1 MIKVEMPEY
10 ERIVHPKNDPISEEQ
25 QLWYQLLEQTSDI
38 VHNAMVGFV
47 DSFTGEYRPFRL
59 SEFFGKLN
67 GILERYVDDGCE
79 NRFLVDEFVHVA
91 YLAQKALK
99 HIVANP
105 STKIIHVDTKVH
117 ATKLK
122 SSNIRTMNYLAKRSG
137 QTVFEKIAPDNKI
150 LTNLTKFSVD
160 TVENRQSLY
169 LWDYLYNVLERKFRG
184 SPCAHCAR
192 KDRECCQIAEKIS
205 GLLRLKTE
213 IRKSDLFSVKK
224 EKQSKPNNKLICD
237 KYYKLVWDSS
247 KLLNAA
253 KGKTTDSWEFVKERY
268 ETLIV
273 WFVIARLLS
282 HDNVRIVDRVDKMND
297 NNKIFF
303 ESGDD
308 ITLIVDE
315 GNNIKE
321 LIFREVDGKYVC
333 RCVGYVVNMLSAPR
347 FTEKEMS
354 IGDIIEEFFREKAIE
369 DELNKRLEE
378 SSETTED
385 ISVETDGSEVED
397 ITLTVD
403 TTEEME
409 QSVQEYEED
418 TEEKLETVKVFVRKL
433 AEYDEDVTKEMVDT
447 LKEVIAKR
455 TENQDE

>member
-10 ERIVHPKNDPISEEQ
+10 ERIVHPKNDPISAEQ

-67 GILERYVDDGCE
+67 GILDRYVDDGCE

-122 SSNIRTMNYLAKRSG
+122 SSNTRTMNYLAKRSG

-150 LTNLTKFSVD
+150 LTTLTKFSVD

-169 LWDYLYNVLERKFRG
+169 LWDYLYNVLEQKFRS
-184 SPCAHCAR
+184 SPCVRCSR
-192 KDRECCQIAEKIS
+192 KDRECCQIAEKIN

-253 KGKTTDSWEFVKERY
+253 KGKTIDSWEFVNERY
-268 ETLIV
+268 ETLTV

-282 HDNVRIVDRVDKMND
+282 YGNVQIVDRVDRLND
-297 NNKIFF
+297 NGKIAF
-303 ESGDD
+303 ESGEA
-308 ITLIVDE
+308 ITLVVDE
-315 GNNIKE
+315 GNSVRE
-321 LIFREVDGKYVC
+321 LIFKEVDGKYVC
-333 RCVGYVVNMLSAPR
+333 RCVSYFVNMRSAPR
-347 FTEKEMS
+347 FTEMEMS
-354 IGDIIEEFFREKAIE
+354 IGDITEEFFREKAIE

-403 TTEEME
+403 TPEEME
-409 QSVQEYEED
+409 QSVQECEED
-418 TEEKLETVKVFVRKL
+418 TEDKLETVKVLVREL
-433 AEYDEDVTKEMVDT
+433 EEYAEDVAKEIVDA
-447 LKEVIAKR
+447 LKSDVVKR
-455 TENQDE
+455 TENHDE

>member
-79 NRFLVDEFVHVA
+79 NRFLVDEFVYVA

-105 STKIIHVDTKVH
+105 STRIIHVDTKVH
-117 ATKLK
+117 ATRLK
-122 SSNIRTMNYLAKRSG
+122 SSNTRTMSYLAKRSG

-150 LTNLTKFSVD
+150 LTTLTKFSVD

-184 SPCAHCAR
+184 SPCARCTR
-192 KDRECCQIAEKIS
+192 KDRECCQIAEKIN

-213 IRKSDLFSVKK
+213 IRKSDLFGVKK

-253 KGKTTDSWEFVKERY
+253 KGKTTDSWEFVRERY

-282 HDNVRIVDRVDKMND
+282 CGNVQIVDRVDRLND
-297 NNKIFF
+297 NSKIAF
-303 ESGDD
+303 ESGED

-315 GNNIKE
+315 GNSVRE
-321 LIFREVDGKYVC
+321 LIFKEVGGKYVC
-333 RCVGYVVNMLSAPR
+333 RCVRYVVNMRSAPR

-354 IGDIIEEFFREKAIE
+354 IGDITEEFFREKAIE
-369 DELNKRLEE
+369 DELNKRTKE
-378 SSETTED
+378 SSETVGVGSE
-385 ISVETDGSEVED
+385 ETDD
-397 ITLTVD
+397 
-403 TTEEME
+403 
-409 QSVQEYEED
+409 SVQKCEED
-418 TEEKLETVKVFVRKL
+418 TKDKAETVKVLVRELWEYAEDL
-433 AEYDEDVTKEMVDT
+433 AKEIVDT
-447 LKEVIAKR
+447 LKEDVVKR
-455 TENQDE
+455 TEDQGE